1 MDQDLGSRSLQC
13 GLGNRGTGNE
23 RVIGTPNFA
32 RGRHHIYI
40 HPAKRPGRTVG
51 IRVTRACAGVYTLPQ
66 HQRQR
71 GRAARHGAR
80 ARFCGSWGVPGV
92 GCRDTQGNPVTGV
105 IRGERSGRRQIAQ
118 RSRRRGLTI
127 GMHTPNRRSHDG
139 TVLGRNAGQAEWSTL
154 VEETRV
160 RIISQTYG
168 PMTPS
173 GRGDPASQSLPEAHQ
188 CCYPLTRGFRR
199 GRPDKGLGLTAS
211 RLLQS
216 WATGDRRKLPMPPK
230 RKLLQTAHPQ
240 GDEAVEA
247 ICAVIRRIPKGWVA
261 TYGQVAAMAGM
272 PRRARLV
279 GRVLQRLDPAT
290 KIPWH
295 RVVNAKGEVSY
306 SLSRNGG
313 DILQRRLL
321 EKEGIKFD
329 DSNRLDLER
338 CRWRD

>member
-1 MDQDLGSRSLQC
+1 MR
-13 GLGNRGTGNE
+13 
-23 RVIGTPNFA
+23 
-32 RGRHHIYI
+32 
-40 HPAKRPGRTVG
+40 
-51 IRVTRACAGVYTLPQ
+51 
-66 HQRQR
+66 
-71 GRAARHGAR
+71 
-80 ARFCGSWGVPGV
+80 
-92 GCRDTQGNPVTGV
+92 
-105 IRGERSGRRQIAQ
+105 
-118 RSRRRGLTI
+118 
-127 GMHTPNRRSHDG
+127 
-139 TVLGRNAGQAEWSTL
+139 
-154 VEETRV
+154 
-160 RIISQTYG
+160 
-168 PMTPS
+168 
-173 GRGDPASQSLPEAHQ
+173 
-188 CCYPLTRGFRR
+188 
-199 GRPDKGLGLTAS
+199 RPDKGLRLTAS
-211 RLLQS
+211 RLLQG

-230 RKLLQTAHPQ
+230 RKLPMPPHAR

-321 EKEGIKFD
+321 EKEGIRFD
-329 DSNRLDLER
+329 DNNRLDLER